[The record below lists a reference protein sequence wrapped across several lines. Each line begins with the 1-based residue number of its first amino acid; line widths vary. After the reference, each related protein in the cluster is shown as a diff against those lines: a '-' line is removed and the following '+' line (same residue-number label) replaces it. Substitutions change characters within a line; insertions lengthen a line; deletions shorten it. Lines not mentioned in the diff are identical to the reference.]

1 MPPIPDAPDATDVLL
16 ISGANETDVVTDPAI
31 DAGQPTFRFPE
42 HPLTSWKIGQPIPL
56 PEHGLLEACEGHLE
70 ALPEGFEIEDV
81 EAIWWMVAACFGYAQ
96 LRDELVPVVERRK
109 DWSCFVFSPIADL
122 HGEGRYPSEV
132 IRLLREI
139 LPSGSIFPVDPKS
152 LGGAEQLS
160 DLLGTLLIQNEIW
173 HELTMVAWDLIP
185 LSVLPDHMRDNRFA
199 GDLGL

>member
-16 ISGANETDVVTDPAI
+16 GSGSNKNNVVTDPTI
-31 DAGQPTFRFPE
+31 DVGQSTFRFPA
-42 HPLTSWKIGQPIPL
+42 HPLTSWRIGQPTPL

-70 ALPEGFEIEDV
+70 TLPEGFEIEDV
-81 EAIWWMVAACFGYAQ
+81 EAIWWMVAACFECAQ
-96 LRDELVPVVERRK
+96 LCDELVPVVERRK

-122 HGEGRYPSEV
+122 DGNGRYPSEV

-139 LPSGSIFPVDPKS
+139 LPSGSFFPVDAKS
-152 LGGAEQLS
+152 LEGAEQPS